1 MFKIIKYHLIL
12 FCCFTGF
19 VLSHHAAYA
28 ASITIAWEASEPGL
42 FADVSGYNIYYGTE
56 SGNYTYPPVDAGNM
70 TRFTINDLDENQTY
84 YFSVTAYASAGE
96 ESKFSPEVSTFNE
109 FTGTAQIFSRKQQW
123 NACEMQAEP
132 SEIVEVY
139 LSFNFLLA
147 QFIYTPEDTLLT
159 CDAGTFIQDEDNII
173 EAECVKKGPLL
184 GIITIYTFKFKGIG
198 NASSKDPISMSSDV
212 FSTFNQECP
221 RYVIEMED
229 LLPVQ

>member
-12 FCCFTGF
+12 CCCFTGF

-28 ASITIAWEASEPGL
+28 ASITIVWEASEPGL
-42 FADVSGYNIYYGTE
+42 SDISGYKIHYGTE
-56 SGNYTYPPVDAGNM
+56 SGNYTYPPVDAGNA
-70 TRFTINDLDENQTY
+70 TSYTINDLDENQIY

-96 ESKFSPEVSTFNE
+96 ESKFSAEVSTFNE

-132 SEIVEVY
+132 SEDVRVS
-139 LSFNFLLA
+139 LSFNFLLG

-159 CDAGTFIQDEDNII
+159 CDAGTFTQDEDNII

-184 GIITIYTFKFKGIG
+184 GIVTIYTFKFKGIG

-212 FSTFNQECP
+212 FGTFNQECP
-221 RYVIEMED
+221 RYVIEMKEMM
-229 LLPVQ
+229 PGQE